1 MEKKTISSRK
11 TAFVTGATEGLGAAI
26 AVGLAR
32 DGFDVAVADLNS
44 DTLKNTVT
52 QIEAAG
58 RQAVAVALDLRSQ
71 PSIVDAMSKVVSVW
85 GHLDVLVNNAGVA
98 LRKPALDVTPAEWQA
113 VMDVNLSGTFFM
125 SQQMGRHLVGRK
137 RPGCI
142 ISLASTH
149 GVVGLAERSTYGISK
164 AAIMHMTRMLGVEW
178 AAHEI
183 RVNAIAPGTVETPS
197 RARVL
202 ADPKVREAMINRVPL
217 RRLCTAEEV
226 AGMARYL
233 ASPQAAYITGQTM
246 LLDGGLT
253 SY

>member
-164 AAIMHMTRMLGVEW
+164 AAIMHMTRMLAVEW

>member
-1 MEKKTISSRK
+1 METKTISSRK

-164 AAIMHMTRMLGVEW
+164 AAIMHMTRMLAVEW

-226 AGMARYL
+226 AVMARYL

>member
-1 MEKKTISSRK
+1 METKTISSRK

-26 AVGLAR
+26 AVGMAR

-164 AAIMHMTRMLGVEW
+164 AAIMHMTRMLAVEW